1 MTAITV
7 SVGGHSR
14 RLSGTRALALGLALA
29 AFLVAAGLVAGRW
42 TAAPASATAPAS
54 TTVTQADSGAQ
65 PAFDDGEPRCRVRTP
80 C

>member
-14 RLSGTRALALGLALA
+14 RLPGTWALALGLALA

-42 TAAPASATAPAS
+42 TAPASATAPAS
-54 TTVTQADSGAQ
+54 TTVTQADPGAQ
-65 PAFDDGEPRCRVRTP
+65 PAFDGGEPRCRVRTP